1 MLLIPIITW
10 WTESRTCVS
19 HKYMFPHTAL
29 LLNQTNY
36 HPYQPLIRKV
46 KGILIYSQGWHNSPV
61 ADQGEGVRGP
71 RLPPY
76 TLSKM
81 RTKGPKKI
89 FFETA
94 PPLPL
99 GLDDWHLPCPPLPY
113 LKDWICHCSIWGDQ
127 DPGKYIPNTLQTFHF
142 HFTKIRICSTKCQ
155 ILCLCYPLSFV
166 FLLQYS
172 L

>member
-36 HPYQPLIRKV
+36 HPYQPLISKV

-71 RLPPY
+71 RLP
-76 TLSKM
+76 LIFWAKW
-81 RTKGPKKI
+81 GPKGRKK
-89 FFETA
+89 FFLRL
-94 PPLPL
+94 PPLYLWVWMTGTSP
-99 GLDDWHLPCPPLPY
+99 PPLPY